1 MAAVVAAGFG
11 ASSTREAVCAD
22 TWTPSIAEWAN
33 TAPADAAPLLL
44 YRRELAGDEPL
55 ESPWVELGGVSPVP
69 LARVARGARLD
80 AEAGGRIQFKPEE
93 GLPIAG
99 ARRAVLELRAIGNSP
114 TPIHAELELVDEATG
129 GRLVAPFELHG
140 GAQRVEIPL
149 QFLRYD
155 RGRVPRANR
164 VTSWGLRFVD
174 PAVVDV
180 VAFELWRDD
189 AFAGPELAT
198 EDLVNAFPDPERVRV
213 YERAPFVLLTDA
225 PQLDAARVLDAI
237 ETMHTRTRDLLPHM
251 PTPTSA
257 VPLLVFAD
265 EREYRAFWESF
276 SARFGTKLLP
286 NREDEGFTWQGV
298 ATAWF
303 SDRYGAVRPTYVH
316 EAHHALLE
324 RAYGLAAQR
333 SWLFEGLAN
342 LEQLEISHQELDS
355 VYRRGLRRAD
365 KTSTLAELLD
375 GRPIRTD
382 RYWQA
387 TLFAEWLVSDAPRR
401 AALDSAL
408 FEMAQRGSADVRPV
422 VRRHFGSD
430 LDALG
435 VEFWSWAWTTYG
447 A

>member
-1 MAAVVAAGFG
+1 MAAGIG
-11 ASSTREAVCAD
+11 ASCDDDAVCLG
-22 TWTPSIAEWAN
+22 TFTPRIAAWVNA
-33 TAPADAAPLLL
+33 APADAGPLL
-44 YRRELAGDEPL
+44 YRRELAGDEPFA
-55 ESPWVELGGVSPVP
+55 SPWVDLGGVSPVP
-69 LARVARGARLD
+69 RSRVARGARFD
-80 AEAGGRIQFKPEE
+80 ADAGGRIRFRPED
-93 GLPIAG
+93 GLPIAR
-99 ARRAVLELRAIGNSP
+99 ARRAVLDLRAIGSSP
-114 TPIHAELELVDEATG
+114 APIRVELELFDEATG

-140 GAQRVEIPL
+140 GPQRVEIPL

-155 RGRVPRANR
+155 RGRIPKAER

-174 PAVVDV
+174 AAVIDF
-180 VAFELWRDD
+180 VAFELWRDG
-189 AFAGPELAT
+189 ALAGPELVT

-213 YERAPFVLLTDA
+213 YERGPFVLLTDA
-225 PQLDAARVLDAI
+225 PRLDAERVLDAI
-237 ETMHTRTRDLLPHM
+237 DTMQERTREFLPHM
-251 PTPTSA
+251 PTPTVP

-265 EREYRAFWESF
+265 EREYRWFWEGF
-276 SARFGTKLLP
+276 SARFGMHVVP

-342 LEQLEISHQELDS
+342 LEQLEISHQDLDT

-365 KTSTLAELLD
+365 TTSSLSELLD
-375 GRPIRTD
+375 GRPIPTD
-382 RYWQA
+382 RYWQV
-387 TLFAEWLVSDAPRR
+387 TLFAEWLVAEAPRR

-408 FEMAQRGSADVRPV
+408 FEMAQRGSTDLRPV

-430 LDALG
+430 LDALS
-435 VEFWSWAWTTYG
+435 VAFWSWAWTTYG
-447 A
+447 G

>member
-1 MAAVVAAGFG
+1 MAAMVAAGFG
-11 ASSTREAVCAD
+11 APVDDPVCAG

-33 TAPADAAPLLL
+33 TAAAYTAPLLL
-44 YRRELAGDEPL
+44 YRREFVGDEL
-55 ESPWVELGGVSPVP
+55 FASPWVEIGGVTPVP
-69 LARVARGARLD
+69 LESIARGARLEG
-80 AEAGGRIQFKPEE
+80 AAGGRIRFRPSE
-93 GLPIAG
+93 GLPMAS
-99 ARRAVLELRAIGNSP
+99 ARRAVLELRAIGNLPSP
-114 TPIHAELELVDEATG
+114 IRVELELVDEATG
-129 GRLVAPFELHG
+129 GRLVSPFELHG
-140 GAQRVEIPL
+140 GPQRVEIPL

-155 RGRVPRANR
+155 RGRIPHTNR

-174 PAVVDV
+174 AATIDV
-180 VAFELWRDD
+180 VAFELWRDE
-189 AFAGPELAT
+189 AFDGPELAAT
-198 EDLVNAFPDPERVRV
+198 DLVNAFEDPERVRM
-213 YERAPFVLLTDA
+213 YERGPFVLLTDA
-225 PQLDAARVLDAI
+225 PRLDVEGVLASLDA
-237 ETMHTRTRDLLPHM
+237 MHARTRELLPHM
-251 PTPTSA
+251 PTPNGP

-276 SARFGTKLLP
+276 SARFGVRVLP
-286 NREDEGFTWQGV
+286 QKEDEGFTWHGV

-303 SDRYGAVRPTYVH
+303 SDRYGPVRPTYVH

-342 LEQLEISHQELDS
+342 LEQLEISHQELAS
-355 VYRRGLRRAD
+355 VYHRGLRRAD
-365 KTSTLAELLD
+365 KTSSLSELLD

-382 RYWQA
+382 RYWQV
-387 TLFAEWLVSDAPRR
+387 TLFVQWLVENPERR
-401 AALDSAL
+401 VALDSAL

-435 VEFWSWAWTTYG
+435 VAFWSWAWATYG